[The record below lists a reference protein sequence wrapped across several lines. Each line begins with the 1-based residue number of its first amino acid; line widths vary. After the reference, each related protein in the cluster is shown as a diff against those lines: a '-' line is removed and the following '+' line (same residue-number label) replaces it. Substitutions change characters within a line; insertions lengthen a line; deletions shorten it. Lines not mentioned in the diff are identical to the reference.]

1 MTWIENMSASNEE
14 LETISLYDMV
24 EDLVH
29 DKSEIN
35 EDQND
40 VDLSKWGYLIRRLKT
55 NLKNLKQFSLKA
67 RIGVKTQE
75 LFRSLN

>member
-29 DKSEIN
+29 DESEIN

-75 LFRSLN
+75 LFRSLT

>member
-1 MTWIENMSASNEE
+1 MSASNKEPK
-14 LETISLYDMV
+14 TISLYDMV

-29 DKSEIN
+29 DESEIN

>member
-29 DKSEIN
+29 DESEIN

>member
-24 EDLVH
+24 DGEL
-29 DKSEIN
+29 EIN

>member
-1 MTWIENMSASNEE
+1 MSASNEE

-29 DKSEIN
+29 DESEIN